1 MEKPK
6 FVQAIVSP
14 GSWKLPKNE
23 VWNVPEKPINDVH
36 FVIKQL
42 GDLDTGVEND
52 FASTIVSITALVC
65 DLEGR
70 IYGIRKASNIKEQG
84 YNSTGRISV
93 NGKKY
98 SCWTSSQLFEREDKS
113 VHFVSSCGSLC
124 EVAVLRIRKIEE

>member
-1 MEKPK
+1 MKKPK
-6 FVQAIVSP
+6 FVQSIVNP
-14 GSWKLPKNE
+14 GSWKLSKNE
-23 VWNVPEKPINDVH
+23 IWNVPEKPVSEVH

-42 GDLDTGVEND
+42 NN
-52 FASTIVSITALVC
+52 FACTIISITALVC